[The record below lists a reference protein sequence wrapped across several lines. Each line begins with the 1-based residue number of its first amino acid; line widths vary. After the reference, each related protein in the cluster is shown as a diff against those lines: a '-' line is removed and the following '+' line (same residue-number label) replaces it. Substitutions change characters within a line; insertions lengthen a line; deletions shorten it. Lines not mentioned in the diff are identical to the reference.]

1 MLTIGRDQTIHADTV
16 QGDKVMGSKIAVD
29 TISNSTGIA
38 IGDGAQSIVNSIVN
52 QITQQALSA
61 IDEADKARNN
71 ALRILA
77 ENVRDYVQRMAQSIS
92 QKHIGQGQPYRGLIH
107 YTLSDAEFFFGRD
120 RAIAELLERVSNNR
134 LTILQSES
142 GAGKSS
148 LLHAGITPRLL
159 TAGHLPLILRPY
171 DLSPSLKIKQVF
183 LTGLEDNA
191 EFKDIGLRNFLHA
204 VTRILGQSVTI
215 YLMLDQFEQ
224 FFTHLA
230 ATNHS
235 TAAEL
240 RTTFI
245 NDLADC
251 LEDPSLNVAWV
262 LALRSEFFAE
272 LDSFRPRIRNPFA
285 NYYRLNRLTHT
296 EAETVIT
303 APAAQYQIHFES
315 GLITDMLNDLKQPDE
330 GIAPPQIQLICQ
342 TLYQIFKESQHNGAN
357 WSNTITLQ
365 MYEEEE
371 RAEGILRRYLNRS
384 LIRTFHNGEDQEL
397 ARSVLVELISADQ
410 HRLRL
415 HRSILEQRL
424 VSTSVST
431 AKLEATLQNLVYIH
445 LLIAEKEDDDTE
457 AAYELAHDYLLG
469 AIQLDPA
476 VLAQKTAQELLDQE
490 VSAYGR
496 VETLLSKAKFDII
509 NSQRTH
515 LVVNEQAALLL
526 KLSEA
531 QIQQEEQEKEEA
543 RQRELS
549 QAQALAAEQSAHA
562 QAEANS
568 ARTFRWAAI
577 ISIILLAFTLL
588 GMYIAYDRQLAAE
601 ASEKIAQK
609 ERGNAEAQRLISRS
623 GEVAAVA
630 NSRLI
635 AGDSQL
641 ALLLGAAALN
651 QITYTPQARAVTQAA
666 LEQWRQVA
674 TFPGHTDM
682 VTGIT
687 FSRNNR
693 YLATASWDDRAR
705 VWDLQTNQLL
715 FVVDTHQADVS
726 GAFFSI
732 DNQYLIT
739 ASRDNTI
746 QTRTIPDGQLIYT
759 LTLDFPVR
767 SLAIH
772 PGGDWFAV
780 RSGNQVW
787 LYDIVTGR
795 VVEKSPYE
803 LEGVDVRVLTFTR
816 DGKQILAGANDN
828 LAHIWDIASGQHGS
842 LQIDQG
848 HQHAV
853 TSVQQSSDRRFIA
866 SMSDDLLL
874 LWEWANGF
882 QARGLKQAGDG
893 TLFRGQL
900 EFSPDSRYLAAGSA
914 SGVIRLWDL
923 SNLEADPYQLIGH
936 TAEVKGIYYS
946 PDGRLLA
953 SASRDGTVLLW
964 NLTTRESFTLVTN
977 QNDNGSA
984 PVFSRDGRLIAT
996 GDSEGTVHLWKVN
1009 YGGNIGYYPLLTYPA
1024 ETAALSADQLVM
1036 VGEDGLLEFWRPHNG
1051 AVRAHKLS
1059 AARLTALAS
1068 RPTANLLAAGDAQ
1081 GELFLFDSRADTL
1094 LHSWTTQQGRIN
1106 ALLMLPI
1113 TNTLVTAGSDATL
1126 QIWDWQTQQ
1135 LSNTLAYHNRDVSSL
1150 LALPD
1155 GSGFL
1160 SAGMDGAVVAWSLPK
1175 AESRLILQHEE
1186 PLISL
1191 AVSPSGQIIAAGTT
1205 LEHIVVKDI
1214 TADKTFSILAGTI
1227 VHALTFVDDH
1237 TLAVGGENGEIQ
1249 LWDLNARTA
1258 SKYNAHGNHWIRA
1271 LTVSEDGRIL
1281 YSVGDDGLAKAWLLQ
1296 NDDIFDLAC
1305 LRAGRALTPAEWD
1318 DYFTFNIS
1326 TNFCPPTSSPLTD
1339 TLMEL
1344 PDPKSNDTDQKRSNL
1359 PFILFF
1365 DALNG
1370 THVAKGETVTLR
1382 WHAENATGVYLESGD
1397 QSEGVP
1403 GIGSKAITIDQPTTF
1418 RLKVKNWFGERIMEI
1433 TITPSL

>member
-1 MLTIGRDQTIHADTV
+1 MTEVNPNRDSSSINTGGGTVVTGDVNIPGGTFIGRDLTVTIQEIQSLEDQPPTPGEPPYKGLAFY
-16 QGDKVMGSKIAVD
+16 DKVD
-29 TISNSTGIA
+29 E
-38 IGDGAQSIVNSIVN
+38 
-52 QITQQALSA
+52 QI
-61 IDEADKARNN
+61 
-71 ALRILA
+71 
-77 ENVRDYVQRMAQSIS
+77 
-92 QKHIGQGQPYRGLIH
+92 
-107 YTLSDAEFFFGRD
+107 FFGRLD
-120 RAIAELLERVSNNR
+120 QAQKLCEMI
-134 LTILQSES
+134 TTQSFVAVVGGS
-142 GAGKSS
+142 GSGKSS
-148 LLHAGITPRLL
+148 LVRAAVLPMLIRDGWNTLVLRPNIQPMLELLRALNLAATPSLSVDDLSAYNTQTVLQTIIALAASASAQRLVLVIDQFEEIFTIAKDKSTNTTFVSTLLAAQAYPAISVMIVVRADFYHRLTDFADLPAAVAERQVYLTAMTREQITEVIKMPLQKHGWRIQEGLVEVILDDVGQEPGVLPFLSHALLETWQRRHRNILTLSGYSDTGGVKGAIAATANEMWKDFSRNKLTTAAKAILIDLTELGERDGDQQRTPDTRRRRAYADLTALALPSADLDSVLEALVRRRLL
-159 TAGHLPLILRPY
+159 TRDHDQIEVAHEALIRAWPLF
-171 DLSPSLKIKQVF
+171 Q
-183 LTGLEDNA
+183 GW
-191 EFKDIGLRNFLHA
+191 
-204 VTRILGQSVTI
+204 
-215 YLMLDQFEQ
+215 LD
-224 FFTHLA
+224 
-230 ATNHS
+230 
-235 TAAEL
+235 
-240 RTTFI
+240 
-245 NDLADC
+245 ADHT
-251 LEDPSLNVAWV
+251 
-262 LALRSEFFAE
+262 ALRLQRQLQTDAQRWQTTRSPDDLYRGARLASAQEW
-272 LDSFRPRIRNPFA
+272 A
-285 NYYRLNRLTHT
+285 NR
-296 EAETVIT
+296 
-303 APAAQYQIHFES
+303 
-315 GLITDMLNDLKQPDE
+315 QPDPLS
-330 GIAPPQIQLICQ
+330 G
-342 TLYQIFKESQHNGAN
+342 FVNDF
-357 WSNTITLQ
+357 LQ
-365 MYEEEE
+365 ASLSAEENAHRQE
-371 RAEGILRRYLNRS
+371 RA
-384 LIRTFHNGEDQEL
+384 
-397 ARSVLVELISADQ
+397 
-410 HRLRL
+410 RL
-415 HRSILEQRL
+415 
-424 VSTSVST
+424 
-431 AKLEATLQNLVYIH
+431 
-445 LLIAEKEDDDTE
+445 
-457 AAYELAHDYLLG
+457 
-469 AIQLDPA
+469 
-476 VLAQKTAQELLDQE
+476 
-490 VSAYGR
+490 
-496 VETLLSKAKFDII
+496 
-509 NSQRTH
+509 
-515 LVVNEQAALLL
+515 
-526 KLSEA
+526 
-531 QIQQEEQEKEEA
+531 
-543 RQRELS
+543 
-549 QAQALAAEQSAHA
+549 QALADEQRAR
-562 QAEANS
+562 
-568 ARTFRWAAI
+568 ARTFRWAAG
-577 ISIILLAFTLL
+577 ISSILLIFALI
-588 GMYIAYDRQLAAE
+588 GSYVAYDRQLAAE
-601 ASEKIAQK
+601 ASEKLAQQ

-1271 LTVSEDGRIL
+1271 LAVSEDGRVL

-1296 NDDIFDLAC
+1296 NDDIFALAC
-1305 LRAGRALTPAEWD
+1305 LRAGRSLTPAEWD

-1326 TNFCPPTSSPLTD
+1326 TNFCPPASSTLTD
-1339 TLMEL
+1339 TLAEL
-1344 PDPKSNDTDQKRSNL
+1344 PDPVFTDIEQQRSNL

-1370 THVAKGETVTLR
+1370 THVAKGEPVTLR
-1382 WHAENATGVYLESGD
+1382 WHAENATAVYLESGD

-1418 RLKVKNWFGERIMEI
+1418 RLKVKNWFGVRTMEI
-1433 TITPSL
+1433 TITPSS